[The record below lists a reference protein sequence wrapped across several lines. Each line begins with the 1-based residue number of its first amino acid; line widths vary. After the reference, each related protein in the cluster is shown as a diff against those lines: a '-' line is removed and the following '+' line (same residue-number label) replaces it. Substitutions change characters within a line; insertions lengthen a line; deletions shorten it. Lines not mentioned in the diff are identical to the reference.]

1 MYLHRCLTTFC
12 CVCFAAHFAV
22 AAFLLQLAV
31 SLIQQYNR
39 AERNINSA
47 IVTQFELMVIFNF
60 QMLMKSLRWWK
71 YRQFGCQQLCSLLVC
86 WYLSEN
92 LLKWVVSRLC
102 CNQVKFYISFFQF
115 KERANANRWFIS
127 YNILAFLLCLIAVIF
142 NKNYHHLL
150 GLMLIVYGLTIFL
163 FSCLQRTMNQISAS
177 NSFYSE
183 NTRLIGCRDSE

>member
-1 MYLHRCLTTFC
+1 MTSC

-47 IVTQFELMVIFNF
+47 IVTQFELMLIFNF

-71 YRQFGCQQLCSLLVC
+71 YRQFWCQQLCSLLVC
-86 WYLSEN
+86 WYLLED

-102 CNQVKFYISFFQF
+102 CNQVEFYISFFQF
-115 KERANANRWFIS
+115 KERANANRWIIS
-127 YNILAFLLCLIAVIF
+127 FNILAFLLCLIAVIF
-142 NKNYHHLL
+142 NKNYYHLF
-150 GLMLIVYGLTIFL
+150 GLMLIVYGFTIFL
-163 FSCLQRTMNQISAS
+163 FACLQRKMNQMSTS

-183 NTRLIGCRDSE
+183 NTRLIGCSDSE